1 MGTTTVTSRRLA
13 TMLRATLTKNGRAGQ
28 ALLAWAEEHRAEFW
42 PAPRPRAKKDQP
54 AERKL
59 SWTRLGALVAGMAED
74 PLPAELAL
82 AADNVATVLGFD
94 APQRGVLEAG
104 LALAFHPR
112 IAKLRW
118 ALEMAHEDVVRIAGM
133 LAGADPL
140 MAGNLVRNSLAVELG
155 LLDITMT
162 QGGGVSLDVSW
173 WFEDVL
179 ARGGHD
185 SERLIEAL
193 AGKRQATAL
202 TLDDFPAFDGDVA
215 FLARLLGGAL
225 DKRAP
230 GVNILFHGP
239 PGVGKTELA
248 RALAAAAGADL
259 FAVGESDG
267 GGHEPRRDERLA
279 ALLRA
284 QRALQRDG
292 RALLLF
298 DEMEDLIGDASPIGP
313 AKRFANRAGSKIFV
327 NRMLETNSV
336 PVIWTSNAIDNVDAA
351 YLRRMSFVLRLDH
364 PRGSDRDRVLAR
376 MAASEG
382 TAPGAALSALARH
395 MPETTSVAR
404 VAMRAAAIAGGGADD
419 DQRIAR
425 ALVAGVSGRAVG
437 AVRTAAPLDLDLF
450 ESDPPVGD
458 LVARLTRP
466 GCEPGWSLLLA
477 GPPGTGKTEL
487 AGEVAERLGRS
498 LLVRRASDLMSK
510 WVGETEANIARAFRD
525 AIAEGAV
532 LMFDEADSL
541 LYDRATATRSWEVSQ
556 VNEMLTWLD
565 RHPLP
570 VLAATN
576 DLARLDPAALRR
588 FTFKLALRPLGR
600 AAARRAFL
608 RFFDLPAPLALDRL
622 AGLTP
627 GDFAVVARQ
636 LRVTGSRDASHV
648 LAALETELAVKPGG
662 MAVMGF

>member
-13 TMLRATLTKNGRAGQ
+13 TMLRATLTKDGRAGR
-28 ALLAWAEEHRAEFW
+28 ALLAWAEEHRADFW
-42 PAPRPRAKKDQP
+42 PAPRRKKEADP

-59 SWTRLGALVAGMAED
+59 SWARLGALVEAMAED
-74 PLPAELAL
+74 PLPDQLAL

-94 APQRGVLEAG
+94 TQQRAVLEAG

-118 ALEMAHEDVVRIAGM
+118 ALEMAHEDVARIAGM

-140 MAGNLVRNSLAVELG
+140 MAGNMVRNSLAVELG
-155 LLDITMT
+155 LLDIEMT
-162 QGGGVSLDVSW
+162 HGGGVSLYVSW

-185 SERLIEAL
+185 PERLIEAL
-193 AGKRQATAL
+193 AGKRQAAAL
-202 TLDDFPAFDGDVA
+202 ALDDFPAMDGDVA
-215 FLARLLGGAL
+215 FLARLLAGAL
-225 DKRAP
+225 DGQAA
-230 GVNILFHGP
+230 GINILLHGP

-248 RALAAAAGADL
+248 RALAAAACADL
-259 FAVGESDG
+259 FAVGETHSS
-267 GGHEPRRDERLA
+267 GHELRRDQRVA

-298 DEMEDLIGDASPIGP
+298 DEMEDMIGDAAPTGP

-327 NRMLETNSV
+327 NRMLESNEV

-364 PRGSDRDRVLAR
+364 PRGNDRDRVLAR
-376 MAASEG
+376 MAATEG

-395 MPETTSVAR
+395 VPETTSVAR
-404 VAMRAAAIAGGGADD
+404 VAMRAARIAGGGADD

-425 ALVAGVSGRAVG
+425 ALVVGVSGRAIG
-437 AVRTAAPLDLDLF
+437 EVRANAPLDLDLF
-450 ESDPPVGD
+450 ESDPPVAD

-466 GCEPGWSLLLA
+466 GGEPDWSVLLA
-477 GPPGTGKTEL
+477 GPPGTGKTQL
-487 AGEVAERLGRS
+487 AGEVAERLGRA
-498 LLVRRASDLMSK
+498 LVTRRASDLMSK
-510 WVGETEANIARAFRD
+510 WVGETEQNIAQAFRD

-541 LYDRATATRSWEVSQ
+541 LYDRATATRSWEVTQ
-556 VNEMLTWLD
+556 VNELLTWLD

-570 VLAATN
+570 VFAATN
-576 DLARLDPAALRR
+576 ELRRLDPAALRR
-588 FTFKLALRPLGR
+588 FTFKLDLKSLGR
-600 AAARRAFL
+600 EAVRRAFTL
-608 RFFDLPAPLALDRL
+608 FFAQPAPIGLDRL

-636 LRVTGSRDASHV
+636 LRASGSREPAAL
-648 LAALETELAVKPGG
+648 LAALEAELAVKPGT
-662 MAVMGF
+662 MSVMGF